1 MPVTDLKA
9 MAYEF
14 LHEAQ
19 QSLNNDGFLNPT
31 AIVITPD
38 ENLIFDIE
46 FETDE
51 ERNEIYAE
59 MMEIAQQKIASAIIT
74 VNDVYP
80 DDAPG
85 APVELHGAGWGT
97 LAESSAEAIMVT
109 VSGGGFETWSLVC
122 PYFRRDSCIVFHPA
136 KEMDNPGGEV
146 ELLGDWTG
154 KTGAA

>member
-1 MPVTDLKA
+1 MTDLKA
-9 MAYEF
+9 LAYEF

-19 QSLNNDGFLNPT
+19 QSLQNEAYLNP
-31 AIVITPD
+31 AAVVITPE

-46 FETDE
+46 FETEE
-51 ERNEIYAE
+51 ERDEIYAE
-59 MMEIAQQKIASAIIT
+59 MMEVAQEKNAGAIIT

-85 APVELHGAGWGT
+85 MSAQLQGGGWGA
-97 LAESSAEAIMVT
+97 LAESPTEAILVT
-109 VSGGGFETWSLVC
+109 VSGGGFETWSLIA
-122 PYFRRDSCIVFHPA
+122 PYFRRDGQIIFHPV
-136 KEMDNPGGEV
+136 KEMRNPGGEV

>member
-1 MPVTDLKA
+1 MTDLKA
-9 MAYEF
+9 LAYEF

-19 QSLNNDGFLNPT
+19 QSLQSDGHLNPT
-31 AIVITPD
+31 AVVITPG

-46 FETDE
+46 FETEE
-51 ERNEIYAE
+51 EREEIYSE
-59 MMEIAQQKIASAIIT
+59 MMEVAQEKNAAAIIT

-80 DDAPG
+80 DNLPG
-85 APVELHGAGWGT
+85 APVQLQGAGWGA
-97 LAESSAEAIMVT
+97 LGESASEAIMIT

-122 PYFRRDSCIVFHPA
+122 SYIRREDRIIFHPSR
-136 KEMDNPGGEV
+136 EMRNPGGEV